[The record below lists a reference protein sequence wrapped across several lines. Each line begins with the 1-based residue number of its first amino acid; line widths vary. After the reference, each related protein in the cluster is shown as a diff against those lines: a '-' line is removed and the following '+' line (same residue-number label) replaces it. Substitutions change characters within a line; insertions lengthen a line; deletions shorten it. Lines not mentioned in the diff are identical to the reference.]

1 MAKVEQ
7 KYLIDR
13 EALEHLLSMLR
24 DGVAQG
30 ASDREIWEQTLEI
43 LDPEYRAKTD
53 RALREAAEGKV
64 KRFKDAKAMLAY
76 LHSH

>member
-1 MAKVEQ
+1 MARVEQ

-13 EALEHLLSMLR
+13 EALEHLLSLLR

-30 ASDREIWEQTLEI
+30 ASDKEIWEQTLEI
-43 LDPEYRAKTD
+43 LDSEYRAKTD

-64 KRFKDAKAMLAY
+64 KRFKDANAMLDD

>member
-7 KYLIDR
+7 KYVMDR
-13 EALEHLLSMLR
+13 EVLEHLLSMLR
-24 DGVAQG
+24 DGVVQG
-30 ASDREIWEQTLEI
+30 ASDKEIWEQTLEI
-43 LDPEYRAKTD
+43 LEPEYRAKTD

-64 KRFKDAKAMLAY
+64 KHFKDAKAMFDY